1 MLRQA
6 DRTKNKEAAEA
17 LRKKAASLRRAE
29 RAKVKKPAKKAVV
42 ADALS
47 STAEAQVKKVVRQDW
62 EDAGQQSIDAFL
74 NRATTGGRAPSAA
87 DNLDIK
93 ARALIVAG
101 RKKGGEKA
109 VTDALMQL
117 AASMRYEGQKAS
129 DDMRREEVKAI
140 HRVRREATIA
150 DFMASYQILLRLGQ
164 SDDPKLIGAITLAA
178 IFDALSEAGYTA
190 KGRR

>member
-1 MLRQA
+1 MR
-6 DRTKNKEAAEA
+6 
-17 LRKKAASLRRAE
+17 KAARA
-29 RAKVKKPAKKAVV
+29 VP
-42 ADALS
+42 
-47 STAEAQVKKVVRQDW
+47 AQVDKVVRMVASHDGRSGGW
-62 EDAGQQSIDAFL
+62 SVRDTDAEAFV
-74 NRATTGGRAPSAA
+74 NRATTGERAPSAA

-93 ARALIVAG
+93 AHDLIVAG

-129 DDMRREEVKAI
+129 DERRVEEIKAI

-150 DFMASYQILLRLGQ
+150 DFLAVYENIVRLGQ
-164 SDDPKLIGAITLAA
+164 SDSPKLIGSLMIDAIV
-178 IFDALSEAGYTA
+178 DALTEAGYTT